1 MTLCILGQ
9 EKTESNL
16 KLLEEAKKRFS
27 SVFFV
32 PIKGIGVGLNGDFDI
47 TYRASDLLKFNAILP
62 RVPRRYYSYAYQLLS
77 LFPSKTF
84 MPVPPIAFL
93 LSSERFFLL
102 TVLRKRE
109 IDTLNLHLVRSV
121 LAADRILDSVDFPI
135 VLRVPTQKTGVSVKS
150 RAEAKSVIE
159 ALGSLDHPVLLEEPV
174 KDMVSAYVAKPGVIA
189 AVKKVTKDRD
199 IIFGEGKYKSFKLSV
214 EAKQLALETA
224 DAIDTHVIR
233 VDMSL
238 RDGPKVVNIELNPD
252 LIAPSRITKVNI
264 PAKIIES
271 VHQNYREHMEKPFL
285 MKFFEDAKSV
295 VKDVLKEKSS

>member
-16 KLLEEAKKRFS
+16 KLLEEAKKKFS

-32 PIKGIGVGLNGDFDI
+32 PINGIGVGLKDDFDI

-62 RVPRRYYSYAYQLLS
+62 RVPRHYYSYAYQLLS

-109 IDTLNLHLVRSV
+109 IETLNLHLVRSV
-121 LAADRILDSVDFPI
+121 KAADRILDSVDFPI
-135 VLRVPTQKTGVSVKS
+135 VLRVPTQKTGVAVKG
-150 RAEAKSVIE
+150 REEAKSVIE
-159 ALGSLDHPVLLEEPV
+159 ALGSLDHPVLLEEPI
-174 KDMVSAYVAKPGVIA
+174 KDMISAYVAKPGVIA
-189 AVKKVTKDRD
+189 AIKKMTKDQD
-199 IIFGEGKYKSFKLSV
+199 IIFGEGKYKAHKLSV
-214 EAKQLALETA
+214 EAKQLAIETA
-224 DAIDTHVIR
+224 NAIDTHVIR

-238 RDGPKVVNIELNPD
+238 KDGPKVINIELNPD
-252 LIAPSRITKVNI
+252 LIAPSKTTKVNI

-271 VHQNYREHMEKPFL
+271 VYDNYKEHMEKPFL